1 MIIGREHRSVKIGR
15 GIFSTNQVAL
25 RSRTRLEQIFIQ
37 FLVRLILFVVAF
49 TVRIMQR
56 EVKIPSVVQ
65 ELIPE
70 QLIML
75 LVIVVDLILIID
87 RIAGRVLIFST
98 RVVAAPIL
106 LHLLFRSIVPRVIR
120 ALRAVKRNQF
130 HDRLV

>member
-15 GIFSTNQVAL
+15 RIFSTNQVAL

-49 TVRIMQR
+49 TVRIMQC
-56 EVKIPSVVQ
+56 EIKIPSVVQ

-75 LVIVVDLILIID
+75 LMIVVDLILIID

-120 ALRAVKRNQF
+120 TLRTVKRDQF